1 MLNNFILNNS
11 LTVCLFHIFIMSK
24 VILFDIGGVLINWKD
39 EWLYEEI
46 SKQIGMPFKKIESK
60 FNANLCSL
68 FESKINEKEF
78 WNLVLGSDN
87 KIDHKIIS
95 KTFLKMSSINYNFL
109 NFAKSLKLDGH
120 HIGILS
126 NLTPETSTCIPN
138 SLLDDFD
145 YLFYSNSLKMS
156 KPNAEIYQH
165 VCNKIPSKNILFIDD
180 KQENL
185 DAAKLF
191 GMDTVLFTFSD
202 FSTGI
207 IYEKITNFIK

>member
-1 MLNNFILNNS
+1 MA
-11 LTVCLFHIFIMSK
+11 K
-24 VILFDIGGVLINWKD
+24 VVLFDIGGVLINWKD
-39 EWLYEEI
+39 EWLFQEI
-46 SKQIGMPFKKIESK
+46 SKQLEMPFEKIESK

-78 WNLVLGSDN
+78 WNLVLEHDI

-95 KTFLKMSSINYNFL
+95 KTFLKMSSINYDFL
-109 NFAKSLKLDGH
+109 NFAKSLKTDEN

-126 NLTPETSTCIPN
+126 NLTPDTSTCIPH

-145 YLFYSNSLKMS
+145 YLFYSNTLKMS
-156 KPNAEIYQH
+156 KPHAEIYRH
-165 VCNKIPSKNILFIDD
+165 VCSKIPSKDILFIDD

-191 GMDTVLFTFSD
+191 GMETILFTLSD
-202 FSTGI
+202 FSTKI
-207 IYEKITNFIK
+207 IHKKILNFLK

>member
-1 MLNNFILNNS
+1 M
-11 LTVCLFHIFIMSK
+11 TK

-39 EWLYEEI
+39 EWLFEEI
-46 SKQIGMPFKKIESK
+46 SKQLQMPFKKIESK

-95 KTFLKMSSINYNFL
+95 KTFLKMSSINYDFL
-109 NFAKSLKLDGH
+109 NFAKSLKTDEN

-126 NLTPETSTCIPN
+126 NLTPDTSTCIPH

-156 KPNAEIYQH
+156 KPHAEIYRH
-165 VCNKIPSKNILFIDD
+165 VCSQIPSKDILFIDD

-191 GMDTVLFTFSD
+191 DMDTILFTLSD
-202 FSTGI
+202 YSTKI
-207 IYEKITNFIK
+207 IHKKILNFLK

>member
-1 MLNNFILNNS
+1 M
-11 LTVCLFHIFIMSK
+11 TK

-39 EWLYEEI
+39 EWLFEEI
-46 SKQIGMPFKKIESK
+46 SKQLQMPFQKIESK

-78 WNLVLGSDN
+78 WNLVLGYGD

-95 KTFLKMSSINYNFL
+95 KTFLKMSSINCDFL
-109 NFAKSLKLDGH
+109 NFAKSLKTDEN

-126 NLTPETSTCIPN
+126 NLTPDTSTCIPH
-138 SLLDDFD
+138 SLLNDFD

-156 KPNAEIYQH
+156 KPHAEIYQH
-165 VCNKIPSKNILFIDD
+165 VCGKIPSKDILFIDD

-191 GMDTVLFTFSD
+191 GMETILFTLPD
-202 FSTGI
+202 FSTKI
-207 IYEKITNFIK
+207 IHKKILNFLK

>member
-1 MLNNFILNNS
+1 M
-11 LTVCLFHIFIMSK
+11 TK

-46 SKQIGMPFKKIESK
+46 SKQIEIPFKRIESK

-78 WNLVLGSDN
+78 WNLVLGYDN

-95 KTFLKMSSINYNFL
+95 KTFLKMSSINYDFL
-109 NFAKSLKLDGH
+109 NFAKSLKTDEN

-126 NLTPETSTCIPN
+126 NLTPDTSTCIPH

-145 YLFYSNSLKMS
+145 YLFYSNTLKMS
-156 KPNAEIYQH
+156 KPHAEIYRH
-165 VCNKIPSKNILFIDD
+165 VCSKIPSKDILFIDD

-191 GMDTVLFTFSD
+191 DMETILFTLSD
-202 FSTGI
+202 YSAKI
-207 IYEKITNFIK
+207 IHKKILNFLK

>member
-1 MLNNFILNNS
+1 MHVL
-11 LTVCLFHIFIMSK
+11 HIFIMTK

-39 EWLYEEI
+39 EWLFEEI
-46 SKQIGMPFKKIESK
+46 SKQLQMPFQKIESK

-78 WNLVLGSDN
+78 WNLVLGYGD

-95 KTFLKMSSINYNFL
+95 KTFLKMSSINYDFL
-109 NFAKSLKLDGH
+109 NFAKSLKVNGN

-126 NLTPETSTCIPN
+126 NLTPETSMCIPN

-156 KPNAEIYQH
+156 KPHAEIYQH
-165 VCNKIPSKNILFIDD
+165 VCGKIPSKDILFIDD

-191 GMDTVLFTFSD
+191 GMETILFTLPD
-202 FSTGI
+202 FSTKI
-207 IYEKITNFIK
+207 IHKKILNFLK

>member
-1 MLNNFILNNS
+1 M
-11 LTVCLFHIFIMSK
+11 TK

-39 EWLYEEI
+39 EWLFEEI
-46 SKQIGMPFKKIESK
+46 SKQLQMPFQKIESK

-78 WNLVLGSDN
+78 WNLVLGCGD

-95 KTFLKMSSINYNFL
+95 KTFLKMSSINYDFL
-109 NFAKSLKLDGH
+109 NFAKSLKTDEN

-126 NLTPETSTCIPN
+126 NLTPDTSTCIPHY
-138 SLLDDFD
+138 LLNDFD

-156 KPNAEIYQH
+156 KPHAEIYQH
-165 VCNKIPSKNILFIDD
+165 VCGKIPSKDILFIDD

-191 GMDTVLFTFSD
+191 GMETILFTLPD
-202 FSTGI
+202 FSTKI
-207 IYEKITNFIK
+207 IHKKILNFLK

>member
-1 MLNNFILNNS
+1 M
-11 LTVCLFHIFIMSK
+11 TK

-39 EWLYEEI
+39 EWLFEEI
-46 SKQIGMPFKKIESK
+46 SKQLQMPFKKIESK

-95 KTFLKMSSINYNFL
+95 KTFLKMSSINYDFL
-109 NFAKSLKLDGH
+109 NFAKSLKTDEH

-126 NLTPETSTCIPN
+126 NLTPDTSTCIPH

-156 KPNAEIYQH
+156 KPHEDIYRH
-165 VCNKIPSKNILFIDD
+165 VCRKIPSKDILFIDD

-191 GMDTVLFTFSD
+191 DMDTILFNLSD
-202 FSTGI
+202 FSTKI
-207 IYEKITNFIK
+207 IHKKILNFLK

>member
-1 MLNNFILNNS
+1 MHVL
-11 LTVCLFHIFIMSK
+11 HIFIMTK

-39 EWLYEEI
+39 EWLFEEI
-46 SKQIGMPFKKIESK
+46 SKQLQMPFQKIESK

-78 WNLVLGSDN
+78 WNLVLGYGD

-95 KTFLKMSSINYNFL
+95 KTFLKMSSINYDFL
-109 NFAKSLKLDGH
+109 NFAKSLKTDEN

-126 NLTPETSTCIPN
+126 NLTPDTSTCIPH
-138 SLLDDFD
+138 SLLNDFD

-156 KPNAEIYQH
+156 KPHAEIYQH
-165 VCNKIPSKNILFIDD
+165 VCGKIPSNDILFIDD

-191 GMDTVLFTFSD
+191 GMETILFTLPD
-202 FSTGI
+202 FSTKI
-207 IYEKITNFIK
+207 IHKKILNFLK

>member
-1 MLNNFILNNS
+1 M
-11 LTVCLFHIFIMSK
+11 TK

-39 EWLYEEI
+39 EWLFTEI
-46 SKQIGMPFKKIESK
+46 SKKLQMPFEKIESK

-95 KTFLKMSSINYNFL
+95 KTFLKMSSINYDFL
-109 NFAKSLKLDGH
+109 NFAKSLKIDGN

-138 SLLDDFD
+138 TLLDNFD

-156 KPNAEIYQH
+156 KPHAEIYQH
-165 VCNKIPSKNILFIDD
+165 VCDKIPSKDILFIDD

-191 GMDTVLFTFSD
+191 NMDTILFTISD
-202 FSTGI
+202 FSTKI
-207 IYEKITNFIK
+207 IHKKILNFLK